1 MYFSQSVAGELPQL
15 RDYSQ
20 RIYDL
25 LLEYQEVNPSKISV
39 ELIDPI
45 AFSDAEDE
53 ATLAGLRSAPVS
65 LGGET
70 LFLGLIAERTGN
82 EEAREVIEF
91 FNPERERF
99 LEYDVSQVI
108 YKLGKQKTPSIGVF
122 SDAPL
127 FGGYGGF
134 GMQQSAPWTVITQLQ
149 QIASVSPVLATDI
162 NEQLDVLLVVHPES
176 VSEQALY
183 AIEQYLLSGG
193 RALFFVDPNAEI
205 LAQGPGG
212 GSSSAL
218 PQLFDQWGLEYNSDA
233 VVGDLTW
240 GLRIP
245 VDETSA
251 PLPHVGIMGL
261 PADAMDQD
269 SIITTELETINVA
282 SSGSLLLAEDS
293 PLTWTPLLQT
303 TTNAKQFTRE
313 EYTAAANHG
322 QLLVDYNGDGKRLV
336 LAAKIS
342 GEVSASFSEYPE
354 PQQTTESESDTAG
367 DTNLEQ
373 NVEPD
378 QRPAHIERGTI
389 NAIVVA
395 DVDLLSD
402 RLWVQ
407 VSNLFGQRVVM
418 PWANNGDFLLNAVEN
433 LGGSEALISL
443 RSRGQY
449 SRPFT
454 VVNQLRNEAAEA
466 FKQEEQIL
474 LERLK
479 VLEESIASVNA
490 PIDGQAEVVLSPEQE
505 QEIER
510 FEQQRLDT
518 RKQLRQVQLQL
529 NQSIDA
535 LANRLRWLNIGLM
548 PILLLVTMLGVMIL
562 RRRSAT

>member
-1 MYFSQSVAGELPQL
+1 MLRVFTAYGGLSLVACAGLLLLLVAGLERLPSMRVDLTQERLYTLGAGSKQLAREISEPISLKLYFSQAVSGELPQL

-25 LLEYQEVNPSKISV
+25 LLEYQEINPNNIIV
-39 ELIDPI
+39 EKIDPI

-70 LFLGLIAERTGN
+70 LFLGLIAERSGDETS
-82 EEAREVIEF
+82 REVIDF

-108 YKLGKQKTPSIGVF
+108 YKLGKQKPLSVGVF

-149 QIASVSPVLATDI
+149 QIASVSPVLEEDI
-162 NEQLDVLLVVHPES
+162 NEQLDVLLVVHPER
-176 VSEQALY
+176 VSDQAAY
-183 AIEQYLLSGG
+183 AIEQYLLNGG
-193 RALFFVDPNAEI
+193 RGLFFVDPNAEV

-212 GSSSAL
+212 GSSSTLA
-218 PQLFDQWGLEYNSDA
+218 QLFDQWGLQYDSEQ

-251 PLPHVGIMGL
+251 PLPHVGILGL
-261 PADAMDQD
+261 PADAMDQN
-269 SIITTELETINVA
+269 SIITTELESINIA
-282 SSGSLLLAEDS
+282 SSGSLSLADNS
-293 PLTWTPLLQT
+293 PLSWTPLLQT

-313 EYTAAANHG
+313 EYNSADNHG
-322 QLLVDYNGDGKRLV
+322 QLLVDYNGDGQRLV
-336 LAAKIS
+336 LAAKIK
-342 GEVSASFSEYPE
+342 GEVSASFTEYPE
-354 PQQTTESESDTAG
+354 PKVEEGAETDTDGEKTA
-367 DTNLEQ
+367 
-373 NVEPD
+373 EPP
-378 QRPAHIERGTI
+378 QRPAHIESGTI

-395 DVDLLSD
+395 DVDILSD

-474 LERLK
+474 LDRLK

-490 PIDGQAEVVLSPEQE
+490 PLDGEAEVVLSPEQ
-505 QEIER
+505 QGR
-510 FEQQRLDT
+510 
-518 RKQLRQVQLQL
+518 
-529 NQSIDA
+529 N
-535 LANRLRWLNIGLM
+535 
-548 PILLLVTMLGVMIL
+548 
-562 RRRSAT
+562 